1 MSYPLTGRVCI
12 GDSVAGSESDERAAE
27 VPIISWNPPA
37 AYGLTQ
43 LPSFRDAPSVGN
55 CRPEAQARNPT
66 PGRGYGFRVR
76 SFPLAPR
83 NDEKRLGRTPALS
96 VLLLG
101 RRQVPPEFGWIA
113 TISKP
118 RFRASVR
125 HQAHEM
131 EPGDWSQP

>member
-1 MSYPLTGRVCI
+1 MG
-12 GDSVAGSESDERAAE
+12 GSVAGLESDERAAE
-27 VPIISWNPPA
+27 ILIISWNPPT

-76 SFPLAPR
+76 SFHSRPR

-96 VLLLG
+96 VLLSFPG
-101 RRQVPPEFGWIA
+101 IRVDRNNF
-113 TISKP
+113 
-118 RFRASVR
+118 
-125 HQAHEM
+125 QA
-131 EPGDWSQP
+131 